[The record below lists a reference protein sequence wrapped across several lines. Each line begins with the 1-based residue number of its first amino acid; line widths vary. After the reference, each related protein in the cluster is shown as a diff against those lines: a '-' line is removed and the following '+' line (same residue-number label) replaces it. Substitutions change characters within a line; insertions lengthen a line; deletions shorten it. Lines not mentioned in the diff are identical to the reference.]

1 MAKKEEGLD
10 TLELT
15 LKSARDAQDNGWP
28 PEIINR
34 DIILAAGYKS
44 MKDFERA
51 VINRASIKVR
61 KNVPTSE
68 KGVLQGYAREVANGL
83 TMGLWGQGES
93 LINSIISGTPWDYE
107 KDLMRTERAE
117 YQDANPVHSTI
128 GNLAGAMATGAGLTK
143 AAFSKL
149 PALAPKAG
157 APISSF
163 AKEAGVESVLGATEG
178 GITALAEGGDV
189 GSSTGLGSAMG
200 VVGTGASRL
209 IDPISR
215 GIKHGTQRLSDFFDP
230 TVSKSPKAIAQPE
243 PTLPEKRALDK
254 LEESFTDDG
263 MTPQAREAK
272 IGEFEEAG
280 LADEVSP
287 RFLGGENT
295 NQLAKDAVIEKGPQ
309 KQQVKK
315 NLLETMESDRGRVQQ
330 FMDDGLGYNKEG
342 SPQVVD
348 ELMEKRTRDAAPH
361 YDEAFT
367 SKNIES
373 DVIDDVMVHKRFRD
387 AYREAQE
394 TNRLDPNK
402 LMDMPDL
409 PEGRNSPIGGWSIYA
424 LDQVK
429 KIIDLQ
435 RKLPPSAQNAPNK
448 KLAKHLGEQT
458 EIMLGAIDDVV
469 PSYGTARKIWSGSM
483 EETEAYEL
491 GMKAYTGKKVS
502 VVRSEFKKLKTEAER
517 EMYRLGASTEAIGKM
532 DQTVSPTKS
541 HSKVFSSTD
550 NLKKH
555 EILFGD
561 PEATAK
567 FTNQLGLLDSMHRA
581 SSDQMPRSDSGANII
596 RFIRQGLDVATTTSG
611 ASGFLRKI
619 TDVASDPLRL
629 AQQRATNKAVGDKM
643 SVTGVEGTRQVE
655 KQLANRQKQLSDN
668 ILKRG
673 VASGGITA
681 AGAHLLG
688 SSDGEVSK
696 KKGSLLS
703 TSY

>member
-1 MAKKEEGLD
+1 MAKKVDYGKLD
-10 TLELT
+10 TA
-15 LKSARDAQDNGWP
+15 LKQASKAAASGEYTTEQ
-28 PEIINR
+28 INQY
-34 DIILAAGYKS
+34 ILDSGFKS
-44 MKDFERA
+44 MKAFETA
-51 VINRASIKVR
+51 VKNRASIAIR

-68 KGVLQGYAREVANGL
+68 KGVLQGYAREVLNGL
-83 TMGLWGQGES
+83 SMGLWGQAES
-93 LINSIISGTPWDYE
+93 LVSSLVNGTPWDYE

-117 YQDANPVHSTI
+117 YKDANPVHSTV
-128 GNLAGAMATGAGLTK
+128 GNLGGAMLTGAGLTK
-143 AAFSKL
+143 AAFTKL
-149 PALAPKAG
+149 PVLAPKAG

-178 GITALAEGGDV
+178 GVTALAEGGDV
-189 GSSTGLGSAMG
+189 GSSTGFGSAMG

-209 IDPISR
+209 IDPA
-215 GIKHGTQRLSDFFDP
+215 TRLVKQGGKWVGDKAMEYADEFLGPF
-230 TVSKSPKAIAQPE
+230 SKE

-254 LEESFTDDG
+254 LNESFTDDG
-263 MTPQAREAK
+263 MTPEAREAK
-272 IGEFEEAG
+272 IKEFEEAELG
-280 LADEVSP
+280 DEVSP

-330 FMDDGLGYNKEG
+330 FMEDGLGYNKEG

-348 ELMEKRTRDAAPH
+348 ELMEKRTRDAGKY

-367 SKNIES
+367 STNIKS
-373 DVIDDVMVHKRFRD
+373 DIIDDVMVHKRFRD

-394 TNRLDPNK
+394 TNRLDPKK

-409 PEGRNSPIGGWSIYA
+409 PEGRNSPIGGWSVYA

-435 RKLPPSAQNAPNK
+435 RRLPPSAQNAPNK

-458 EIMLGAIDDVV
+458 EIMLGAIDDIV

-491 GMKAYTGKKVS
+491 GMKAYNTGKKVS
-502 VVRSEFKKLKTEAER
+502 VVRSEFNKLKTEAER

-532 DQTVSPTKS
+532 DQAVSPTKS

-581 SSDQMPRSDSGANII
+581 SSDQMPRSDTGANII
-596 RFIRQGLDVATTTSG
+596 RFIRQGIDIATTSSGATGAISKVAT
-611 ASGFLRKI
+611 
-619 TDVASDPLRL
+619 VASDPLRL

-655 KQLANRQKQLSDN
+655 KQLANRQKELSDN

-688 SSDGEVSK
+688 SSEGDISK

>member
-1 MAKKEEGLD
+1 MAKKIDYGKLD
-10 TLELT
+10 KALRQASKAAASGKYTTE
-15 LKSARDAQDNGWP
+15 Q
-28 PEIINR
+28 INQY
-34 DIILAAGYKS
+34 ILDSGFKS
-44 MKDFERA
+44 MKAFENA
-51 VINRASIKVR
+51 VKNRASIAIR

-68 KGVLQGYAREVANGL
+68 KGVLQGYAREVLNGL
-83 TMGLWGQGES
+83 SMGLWGQAES
-93 LINSIISGTPWDYE
+93 LVSSLVNGTPWDYE

-117 YQDANPVHSTI
+117 YQDANPVHSTV
-128 GNLAGAMATGAGLTK
+128 GNLGGAMLTGAGLTK

-149 PALAPKAG
+149 PVLAPQAG

-163 AKEAGVESVLGATEG
+163 AKEAGVESVLGAAEG
-178 GITALAEGGDV
+178 GVTALAEGGDV

-200 VVGTGASRL
+200 VLGTGASRL
-209 IDPISR
+209 IDPIT
-215 GIKHGTQRLSDFFDP
+215 GLMKQGGKWVGDKAMEYADDFLGPF
-230 TVSKSPKAIAQPE
+230 SKE

-254 LEESFTDDG
+254 LNESYTDDG
-263 MTPQAREAK
+263 MTPEAREAK
-272 IGEFEEAG
+272 IKEFEEAE

-309 KQQVKK
+309 KQKVKEE
-315 NLLETMESDRGRVQQ
+315 LLDTMESDRGRVQQ

-348 ELMEKRTRDAAPH
+348 ELMEKRSRDAAPH
-361 YDEAFT
+361 YEEAFA

-373 DVIDDVMVHKRFRD
+373 DVIDEVMTHSQFRD
-387 AYREAQE
+387 AYREAQA
-394 TNRLDPNK
+394 TNNLDPNK

-409 PEGRNSPIGGWSIYA
+409 PEGRESPIGGWSIYA

-491 GMKAYTGKKVS
+491 GMKAYNTGKKVG
-502 VVRSEFKKLKTEAER
+502 VVRSEFNKLKTEAER

-532 DQTVSPTKS
+532 DQAVSPTKS
-541 HSKVFSSTD
+541 HSKVFSTPD
-550 NLKKH
+550 QLAKH
-555 EILFGD
+555 QILFGD
-561 PEATAK
+561 PEAAAK
-567 FTNQLGLLDSMHRA
+567 FTNQLNLLDSMHRA

-596 RFIRQGLDVATTTSG
+596 RFIRQGLDIATTSSG
-611 ASGFLRKI
+611 ATGAISKI
-619 TDVASDPLRL
+619 ATVASDPLRL

-655 KQLANRQKQLSDN
+655 KQLANRQKELSDS
-668 ILKRG
+668 ILQRG

-688 SSDGEVSK
+688 SSEGDISK